1 MKNLQT
7 YPGNVKCDSNRIYFY
22 IYKVYGNDIY
32 WFQFVFNPNYRFY
45 GEITVVG
52 NNEIVISE

>member
-1 MKNLQT
+1 MEMT
-7 YPGNVKCDSNRIYFY
+7 FTG
-22 IYKVYGNDIY
+22 
-32 WFQFVFNPNYRFY
+32 FQFVFNPNYRFY

>member
-1 MKNLQT
+1 MIVIEYIST
-7 YPGNVKCDSNRIYFY
+7 YTKYMEMTFTG
-22 IYKVYGNDIY
+22 
-32 WFQFVFNPNYRFY
+32 FQFVFNPNYRFY